1 MAEVLATLRELAHIC
16 RDGERLYCH
25 AAARMRSPHLR
36 EVAGEVGRVRA
47 ELYREFATLLR
58 AHGQPLCEAG
68 SLYGRLRKRYAGFR
82 ARFADRDLIY
92 VSELENVEDRLLHAM
107 ERATLHL
114 QPEEVHALL
123 RRHLPAARAAHE
135 RIRTLKY
142 ELTAKAA
149 A

>member
-1 MAEVLATLRELAHIC
+1 
-16 RDGERLYCH
+16 
-25 AAARMRSPHLR
+25 MRGQPRPR
-36 EVAGEVGRVRA
+36 EVWKLDMIK
-47 ELYREFATLLR
+47 ELGVFPCGSKMA
-58 AHGQPLCEAG
+58 LCHFCSIA
-68 SLYGRLRKRYAGFR
+68 SY
-82 ARFADRDLIY
+82 RDLIY

-135 RIRTLKY
+135 RIRTLKC